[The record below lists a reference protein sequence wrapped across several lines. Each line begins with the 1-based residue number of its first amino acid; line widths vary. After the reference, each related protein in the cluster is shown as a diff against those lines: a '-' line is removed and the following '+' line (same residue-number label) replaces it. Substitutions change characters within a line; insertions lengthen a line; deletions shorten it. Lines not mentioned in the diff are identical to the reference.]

1 MEILTS
7 SIDRENNT
15 VTITILG
22 CDKYYNSNTL
32 TTTKTRVY
40 LTDGEMPDDEVTTI
54 TKELTEVDKNSEE
67 FAITVEQARAKDIKN
82 VGVIYKLTLKDYNE
96 LSGATKVIIDAGTIK
111 DNSGNENLETEI
123 PAGNTTWTEE
133 GDNAENPRY
142 PAFRNDIVDF
152 INPVI
157 KYKYSN
163 VEGAVNPNID
173 YVAKTLT
180 VKFTVT
186 DKYLLEST
194 IIKADGTL
202 NTDAVRIRVAGEDI
216 TEQLHTS
223 ITSADI
229 TQGKEYTLVVSNFEL
244 AYNAANGYQ
253 DYSGEVQLDFIEGK
267 IDDTSGNKNV
277 ATTITIDTDDGDD
290 TDNPIIVDVIDPLI
304 EKTEESYSVKNSQ
317 NSISRDLNTETGD
330 VYIKLRATDK
340 YLDLAKITGNSQDIN
355 KLTSDIKVMI
365 QRPGSTEKEEVT
377 TISKT
382 ATRTATQPTYVEYQI
397 KLSNFER
404 NEGTTSIII
413 PQGVIVDKSGNGNK
427 ETEIFVGNKTW
438 LENGDNAANPEY
450 TAFRNSIVDFTR
462 PTWEYST
469 SSITRNRN
477 EETGTVTIKLL
488 GRDTYYLKDTLT
500 PNNIKVY
507 VANSENPDTP
517 ITTITKTLTKI
528 TNESELN
535 GADTGYTL
543 TLGNFGKYD
552 GKVTIKIDSD
562 TIKDTSGIGNK
573 ETDIEVGNPNWVETD
588 INDDSTNPKYTA
600 FRNSIVD
607 FIKPTVTYQYAE
619 NVNPVLDRENSK
631 VSISFNATDT
641 NFLESLIGLNDI
653 RILVD
658 GQDVTDVLEK
668 KLENSDIMDEEDTEK
683 QNGVKYTLTLS
694 GFELDAN
701 LADEIFRRHS
711 GKIELII
718 SEGKVKDTSGNENR
732 ETHIIVDNDNG
743 DDENNFINV
752 DFIKPK
758 LFYDGKFIS
767 WDKRYAE
774 VTVKGTDRFYD
785 FDTKL
790 LPEDVKLYQQ
800 NNAGEYIEVTT
811 LPITIKSVKNDYG
824 YDFVIR
830 LNEFEEEYK
839 MKLVIAANKIS
850 DTSGNMN
857 EETEI
862 IVGLDNKKPIWK
874 YISTDTSTFEE
885 EGKISF
891 TVKGQDKFL
900 NLTKSG
906 LQDSNLK
913 VFRDGTDITADVGIT
928 VNYLGQ
934 DDTEKSK
941 SYKIDVTNLTEIGT
955 YSLVF
960 EEKTLIDEFENESN
974 TTTISFSK
982 SVIASNT
989 NNYTAVTY
997 HASPDFE
1004 QTHRSYVHELMSVN
1018 KTGTNFE
1025 NTTYRPSSIGEIYDD
1040 GKNTPFAEPFKY
1052 ENGVQTAYSFKG
1064 WGVANEN
1071 GHLIDAN
1078 GTILSDETGATIYG
1092 LYDEIPETVT
1102 NLKAVWQKATVVF
1115 VSKGGDNA
1123 NDGLSPETPVKDI
1136 ETAYGKLNSSGA
1148 MKTNVIVIMDK
1159 IEWNSDTVLTGNAT
1173 ITSLYAG
1180 VDYRKENA
1188 ELKIS
1193 SNMQVKGNI
1202 MFDNIKL
1209 YSNSTTVS
1217 DGKNYL
1223 ANGSY
1228 NNMLI
1233 TNYGNVVLGRGIST
1247 PDGKYTFGAVIG
1259 GEYKQETIVGE
1270 IGIHAVI
1277 VEAGK
1282 YNNIVVGS
1290 AFTSGGQSTKVK
1302 YVSHQ
1307 VTIGTMK
1314 DAAISR
1320 NDHLTITGYL
1330 SMGELEDQCYPYN
1343 NSSSQDTALG
1353 YSRNYAITKL
1363 YSGTFTGE
1371 NKFAKASED
1380 ASIYLRSIN
1389 GLNDGKTD
1397 FEMYGGDITGNV
1409 YAGAR
1414 LRTTHEEETT
1424 NIMNFYGGNL
1434 TGNVFGHGGND
1445 ASIGGSEIS
1454 IEGIFAITGNIFG
1467 GSNATTVGQGK
1478 VTGNTNI
1485 TLNSTSSTITG
1496 NVYGGSNGII
1506 NDDSINTSNGLIT
1519 GSSNVT
1525 LNAGK
1530 VTGDIYGGG
1539 NNCGIT
1545 DIANITIN
1553 NGQVTGTIYGGARQ
1567 NQVRTTINVNL
1578 LGGTVNDV
1586 YGANILTSQAQLS
1599 SDSSLEDVNIVIGDN
1614 SLDSTPTIKGTVYGS
1629 GSYDRV
1635 GIATIQLVKA
1645 ETTPTIYGGSKET
1658 GVTNETK
1665 IYLNGMTLNEIYGGS
1680 NGIGSVTTSRIY
1692 LQSGTVKDVYG
1703 AGYGGTVTTTY
1714 VSLRGVDDKKAT
1726 ATNIFGGPNNSG
1738 SAETSNVTLNS
1749 GTVTNVYGGGY
1760 NGEVRVA
1767 NANVTLDGSTMNVSA
1782 IYGGSKNGGTTTETN
1797 VVIKQGSATDV
1808 YGGGQNKVLVTTANV
1823 TKQGGSVR
1831 NIFGGNNANGYDESE
1846 VVVANVNI
1854 VKTKARNVYGG
1865 GANGGFTM
1873 RTVVNISGESEIS
1886 GDLYGGGYESN
1897 VGLDGNSGST
1907 TMNIVGGIIDTNV
1920 NGGSKD
1926 GFVYGDTNVNVGSD
1940 ASTVGSLVRAEI
1952 DINGNIYGAGDTYKA
1967 HTNLSEYDYN
1977 TVTVFGNTH
1986 ITLDNSG
1993 NKIFFGENIYGAG
2006 NAGNYSTNN
2015 TANDESTVTIRNF
2028 GTSSTSYG
2036 MVSIQRTGK
2045 VYIDNSYLELTGIK
2059 DKANYYSNTSY
2070 TLNRVT
2076 NGLELQNSS
2085 TLFTRR
2091 AFNMVGGFSSV
2102 LAGENSTTK
2111 ETVTIENDK
2120 VTRNVDNRLYTYEGV
2135 NLVFAKEE
2143 GNIYNKA
2150 NQDIWGDVEGMAFFG
2165 MYRTNRVT
2173 SKKEFDIYAPNY
2185 TGGAVEGFFA
2195 NGTYV
2200 EGRHKANHDT
2210 TVDGFYTN
2218 VGDYSDPNNITV
2230 VPEIIEV
2237 ADYGTYYDWIAGG
2250 DVVNYST
2257 SLIASTYSTYSM
2269 SELEL
2274 DYKYMPNA
2282 TYSVSRVSA
2291 NALDE
2296 TIQLID
2302 PEEIPTIS
2310 TNANSVLGLTMQT
2323 DTTGWTKAGKTIM
2336 LAGSDNYGSYTGDK
2350 IYKTDSTT
2358 TPGKLIFRVY
2368 NSINISENKD
2378 LGFVNVILMGKTR
2391 TGEDS
2396 TQGGVFRVIIAVNL
2410 QTLKEDRKDEYVPMF
2425 TDSTEKEL
2433 NYTTD
2438 SRVDLTYVLYND
2450 VTETIYANDDYRV
2463 ISTTTRLPAGT
2474 KLTMKDYGQG
2484 DSVNKIYYYHVTSDT
2499 DYNSVETADGS
2510 TRYIYRLS
2518 KFIDMG
2524 SISTGAKY
2532 TDDNNKYYHNSYV
2545 FEKYNISI
2553 DLGDTNVNT
2562 EQLAQETYLELRNS
2576 SGTLKYSNGDKT
2588 IKYNLY
2594 NNNATFTESI
2604 SNEANSYS
2612 IVEDLTIPFNFAGVL
2627 QEKIT
2632 AAGAI
2637 IKDTKFYDKKVGM
2650 AIEIVNE
2657 AGARI
2662 KAPEV
2667 QNLKLVNSAGEE
2679 YIAGQNGVIRVPLSD
2694 GFAILN
2700 EEYKLSLTQYNVQA
2714 GKYSVKVYFFTSDD
2728 GLYYGEGTVFEKEF
2742 YITFINKLLGTVGLE
2757 TNDKSRII
2765 NKTTGTNFNGSQ
2777 GLEMSVKVNTPTSDI
2792 NIRAELYKRNTTYE
2806 LAEDGTITYTG
2817 TQYTKVDLKD
2827 ILDGDWKTPEDYGLV
2842 TSEGATEYVIM
2853 PKDSSLVDE
2862 KTIEFNKEI
2871 KEGISTGEY
2880 KLVFKTYSENTL
2892 VQSIRKTFVVTE

>member
-1 MEILTS
+1 MH
-7 SIDRENNT
+7 T
-15 VTITILG
+15 V
-22 CDKYYNSNTL
+22 
-32 TTTKTRVY
+32 
-40 LTDGEMPDDEVTTI
+40 
-54 TKELTEVDKNSEE
+54 
-67 FAITVEQARAKDIKN
+67 
-82 VGVIYKLTLKDYNE
+82 
-96 LSGATKVIIDAGTIK
+96 
-111 DNSGNENLETEI
+111 
-123 PAGNTTWTEE
+123 
-133 GDNAENPRY
+133 
-142 PAFRNDIVDF
+142 
-152 INPVI
+152 
-157 KYKYSN
+157 
-163 VEGAVNPNID
+163 
-173 YVAKTLT
+173 
-180 VKFTVT
+180 
-186 DKYLLEST
+186 
-194 IIKADGTL
+194 
-202 NTDAVRIRVAGEDI
+202 
-216 TEQLHTS
+216 

-229 TQGKEYTLVVSNFEL
+229 DQGKEYTLVVSNFEL
-244 AYNAANGYQ
+244 AYDVANGYQ
-253 DYSGEVQLDFIEGK
+253 DYSGEVQLDFAAGK

-304 EKTEESYSVKNSQ
+304 EKTEDNYSVNNSQ

-330 VYIKLRATDK
+330 VYIKLKATDK

-404 NEGTTSIII
+404 NEGITSIII

-438 LENGDNAANPEY
+438 LETGDNAANPEY
-450 TAFRNSIVDFTR
+450 TAFRNSVVDFTR
-462 PTWEYST
+462 PTWKYST
-469 SSITRNRN
+469 SSIRRDRDG
-477 EETGTVTIKLL
+477 ETGTVTLKIL
-488 GRDTYYLKDTLT
+488 GSDTYYLKDTLT
-500 PNNIKVY
+500 ENDIKVY
-507 VANSENPDTP
+507 VANSENPDMP
-517 ITTITKTLTKI
+517 VTTITKTLTKI

-543 TLGNFGKYD
+543 TLGNFGTHD

-573 ETDIEVGNPNWVETD
+573 ETDIEVGNTNWVETD

-694 GFELDAN
+694 GFELDEN

-800 NNAGEYIEVTT
+800 NDAGEYIEVTT

-997 HASPDFE
+997 YASPDFE

-1025 NTTYRPSSIGEIYDD
+1025 NTTYRLSSIGEIYDD

-1092 LYDEIPETVT
+1092 LYEDIPSTIT
-1102 NLKAVWQKATVVF
+1102 NVKAVWQQATVVF
-1115 VSKGGDNA
+1115 VSKDGNNA

-1180 VDYRKENA
+1180 VDYRKQNA

-1217 DGKNYL
+1217 NGKDYL

-1259 GEYKQETIVGE
+1259 GEYKQETIAGE

-1282 YNNIVVGS
+1282 YNNIIVGS

-1343 NSSSQDTALG
+1343 NSGSQDTALG

-1424 NIMNFYGGNL
+1424 NIMNFYGGNV

-1506 NDDSINTSNGLIT
+1506 NDGSINTSNGLIT

-1586 YGANILTSQAQLS
+1586 YGANILTSQAQLN
-1599 SDSSLEDVNIVIGDN
+1599 SDSSLENVNVVIGDN
-1614 SLDSTPTIKGTVYGS
+1614 SLDSTPTINGTVYGS

-1645 ETTPTIYGGSKET
+1645 ETTPTVYGGSKVT
-1658 GVTNETK
+1658 GVTTETK

-1680 NGIGSVTTSRIY
+1680 NGIGAVATSRIY

-1738 SAETSNVTLNS
+1738 SADTSNVTLNS

-1797 VVIKQGSATDV
+1797 VLIKQGSATNV
-1808 YGGGQNKVLVTTANV
+1808 YGGGQNQVLVTTANV

-1967 HTNLSEYDYN
+1967 HTNLVEYDYN

-2076 NGLELQNSS
+2076 NGLELQNNS

-2102 LAGENSTTK
+2102 LAGDNSKTK
-2111 ETVTIENDK
+2111 ETVKIENDK

-2257 SLIASTYSTYSM
+2257 SLIASTYSTYSI

-2302 PEEIPTIS
+2302 PKEIPTIS

-2323 DTTGWTKAGKTIM
+2323 DTTGWTKAGKTTM
-2336 LAGSDNYGSYTGDK
+2336 LVGSDNYGSYTGDK
-2350 IYKTDSTT
+2350 TYKTDSTT

-2368 NSINISENKD
+2368 NSINISEDKD
-2378 LGFVNVILMGKTR
+2378 LGFVNVVLMGKTR

-2425 TDSTEKEL
+2425 TDSIEKEL

-2463 ISTTTRLPAGT
+2463 ISTTTKLPAGT

-2484 DSVNKIYYYHVTSDT
+2484 DSVNKIYYYHVASDT
-2499 DYNSVETADGS
+2499 DYNSVETADGT

-2532 TDDNNKYYHNSYV
+2532 TDDNSKYYHNSYV

-2604 SNEANSYS
+2604 SNEASSYS

-2627 QEKIT
+2627 QEKTT

-2679 YIAGQNGVIRVPLSD
+2679 YTAGQNGVIRVPVSD
-2694 GFAILN
+2694 GFAVLN
-2700 EEYKLSLTQYNVQA
+2700 ENYQLSLTQYNVQA

-2728 GLYYGEGTVFEKEF
+2728 GLYYGEGTVLEKEF
-2742 YITFINKLLGTVGLE
+2742 YITFINKLIGTVGLE

-2765 NKTTGTNFNGSQ
+2765 NKTTGTNFDGSQ
-2777 GLEMSVKVNTPTSDI
+2777 GLEMSVKVNIPTSDI

-2806 LAEDGTITYTG
+2806 LAEDGTMTYTG

-2842 TSEGATEYVIM
+2842 TSEGTTEYVIM
-2853 PKDSSLVDE
+2853 PKDSSSVDE
-2862 KTIEFNKEI
+2862 RTIEFNKEI

-2880 KLVFKTYSENTL
+2880 KLVFKTYSENAL